1 MTESALSIQ
10 NVPWTE
16 LIPIA
21 MVTVVGLVM
30 WVAGRRCL
38 KYAFA
43 VLGLLIGGLVG
54 WVLGTSIDV
63 GIAAWI
69 PAAFLAV
76 LLATVA
82 ALAYRLAVAAT
93 LAVVLGISG
102 PMLVRTVAQARGMP
116 LIETPAD
123 VDDTG
128 STLPPDEHA
137 EIDEPDEI
145 DRWLRGETLGED
157 AEARLGEEVRDTVRE
172 SVRDTIRHST
182 DRLNITEEA
191 DRQIAEA
198 RHFGSWLA
206 ATVRAEWARTPE
218 ALRPTILMAAASGVL
233 LGALLG
239 ALAPMVGASIV
250 TSFGGSLLWL
260 GGLRLVLVRVG
271 APTEWLPESPA
282 VWLLLWL
289 VVALTGIAIQ
299 WTTGPRK
306 ADNAD

>member
-43 VLGLLIGGLVG
+43 VLGLLAGGLVG

-63 GIAAWI
+63 GIAPWI
-69 PAAFLAV
+69 PAVFLAV

-102 PMLVRTVAQARGMP
+102 PMLVRTIAQARGMP
-116 LIETPAD
+116 LLETTAEAAD
-123 VDDTG
+123 DDAARTWDDATDAL
-128 STLPPDEHA
+128 SDPDA
-137 EIDEPDEI
+137 MDEI
-145 DRWLRGETLGED
+145 DRWLNGD
-157 AEARLGEEVRDTVRE
+157 AVSDEAATRLGDEVRETVRE
-172 SVRDTIRHST
+172 TA
-182 DRLNITEEA
+182 DRLGVSVDTDE
-191 DRQIAEA
+191 QIAHA
-198 RHFGSWLA
+198 RHFGAWVA
-206 ATVRAEWARTPE
+206 ETVRAEWARTPE

-260 GGLRLVLVRVG
+260 SGLRLVLIRVG

-289 VVALTGIAIQ
+289 LVALTGIAIQ